1 MTVCEPDLKEER
13 RLRREGH
20 EWVAGLDEVGRGA
33 WAGPLTV
40 GVAVVRPRVQLRSM
54 PAWLRDSKMLSEA
67 RREEIFG
74 AVGKWL
80 EAWSVGH
87 ATSYECDRWGMT
99 EALRVAAR
107 RALAGLHQAPDA
119 LLIDGPVNLLRRSGQ
134 TTARGTPY
142 GTEPLDRMAP
152 DPASPDTMSLET
164 MSLETMP
171 PETMSLETM
180 SLETTPPETM
190 PPETVWSGSMSP
202 EAMRSSA
209 IWPDSVIFDAL
220 PSEPFPPTAVLR
232 GPNPTRAVASGT
244 LWSDPGCPDS
254 RPSPDAP
261 FESEAFSG
269 VIRPIVDGD
278 AKCASVAAAS
288 VLAKV
293 VRDRI
298 MREEADHFPAYGF
311 ERNKGYPS
319 LVHQT
324 ALRGYGPSAI
334 HRRSWA
340 FMEELPWRGHPCPV
354 RMQIS
359 CVDDRQ
365 GRLFPAS

>member
-13 RLRREGH
+13 KLRREGH

-67 RREEIFG
+67 RREDIFG

-87 ATSYECDRWGMT
+87 ATPLECDAWGMT

-107 RALAGLHQAPDA
+107 RALAGLGQAPDA
-119 LLIDGPVNLLRRSGQ
+119 LLIDGPVNLLRLPRQPNGSQANGSQ
-134 TTARGTPY
+134 ANGSQATP
-142 GTEPLDRMAP
+142 D
-152 DPASPDTMSLET
+152 D
-164 MSLETMP
+164 
-171 PETMSLETM
+171 
-180 SLETTPPETM
+180 
-190 PPETVWSGSMSP
+190 
-202 EAMRSSA
+202 SSQA
-209 IWPDSVIFDAL
+209 QLLAT
-220 PSEPFPPTAVLR
+220 EPFPSQPFDFEQLVTDPALTPTTDDPD
-232 GPNPTRAVASGT
+232 GPLGAAPSATNPTDIDRAT
-244 LWSDPGCPDS
+244 FD
-254 RPSPDAP
+254 
-261 FESEAFSG
+261 G

-298 MREEADHFPAYGF
+298 MREEADHFPVYAF

-324 ALRGYGPSAI
+324 ALRGYGPCAI

-340 FMEELPWRGHPCPV
+340 FMGELPWQGHPCPV

-365 GRLFPAS
+365 GMLFPAS

>member
-1 MTVCEPDLKEER
+1 VTVCDPDLKEER

-40 GVAVVRPRVQLRSM
+40 GVAVVRPRVQLRSV

-74 AVGKWL
+74 SVAKWC

-87 ATSYECDRWGMT
+87 ATSRECDEWGMT
-99 EALRVAAR
+99 EALRVAAQ
-107 RALAGLHQAPDA
+107 RALAGLGQTPDA
-119 LLIDGPVNLLRRSGQ
+119 LIVDGPVNLLRQ
-134 TTARGTPY
+134 TGTAQRQ
-142 GTEPLDRMAP
+142 
-152 DPASPDTMSLET
+152 DP
-164 MSLETMP
+164 
-171 PETMSLETM
+171 
-180 SLETTPPETM
+180 
-190 PPETVWSGSMSP
+190 
-202 EAMRSSA
+202 
-209 IWPDSVIFDAL
+209 
-220 PSEPFPPTAVLR
+220 EPF
-232 GPNPTRAVASGT
+232 
-244 LWSDPGCPDS
+244 
-254 RPSPDAP
+254 
-261 FESEAFSG
+261 EG

-278 AKCASVAAAS
+278 ARCVSVAAAS

-298 MREEADHFPAYGF
+298 MRDEADHFPAYAF

-340 FMEELPWRGHPCPV
+340 FMGELPWRGHPCPV
-354 RMQIS
+354 RTQIS
-359 CVDDRQ
+359 CVDDHQ
-365 GRLFPAS
+365 GQLFAAS